1 MGGLDT
7 GCTTPAGRDVSIIK
21 AENGFIVRCGCKT
34 FVAKE
39 WVEVSEG
46 LALYFTNPEEAQ
58 KKYCK

>member
-1 MGGLDT
+1 MGGIGMELQM
-7 GCTTPAGRDVSIIK
+7 GRSVVEISK

-46 LALYFTNPEEAQ
+46 LALYFVNPEEAQ